1 MALHGLAW
9 ELVALAAASS
19 PPELS
24 ESSDSH
30 LRLCRAT
37 SDRVGPN
44 GAGLPRRGRPSETE
58 GARHVHRRPGSSLPC
73 RGRRGAREGLHGRP
87 RAGGW
92 DRDPY
97 TVSITKY
104 LPRNMVSRVSVGL
117 ILVASPK
124 ASGESTSEE
133 GARARARPA
142 SGALVKRPPRR
153 RHRSNVGNRERVC
166 VCVCAEGWGDR

>member
-1 MALHGLAW
+1 MGLLALHGLAW

-73 RGRRGAREGLHGRP
+73 RGRRGSREGLHVRP
-87 RAGGW
+87 
-92 DRDPY
+92 
-97 TVSITKY
+97 
-104 LPRNMVSRVSVGL
+104 
-117 ILVASPK
+117 
-124 ASGESTSEE
+124 ES
-133 GARARARPA
+133 
-142 SGALVKRPPRR
+142 
-153 RHRSNVGNRERVC
+153 
-166 VCVCAEGWGDR
+166 AEGWRVGSKSVHCEHDEIPTEKSGISRFSRAYIGGLAQGKRRVDV